1 MIIDAIKAA
10 KIDAMKQRNESAKGI
25 LSLLADRYTL
35 QAIEAKAN
43 SKEIGDQEM
52 TAILMK
58 VGKELE
64 DEKAT
69 YLANG
74 ANDRVANIDAQIAVL
89 KTFLPKLL
97 SEADIRAEIAKLADQ
112 SLPSIMKH
120 FKANFAG
127 KVDMGLVN
135 QIAKSK

>member
-1 MIIDAIKAA
+1 MIIDQIKAA
-10 KIDAMKQRNESAKGI
+10 KVEAMKQRNDAAKGI
-25 LSLLADRYTL
+25 LSLLADRYLL

-43 SKEIGDQEM
+43 GKEIGDLEM

-64 DEKAT
+64 DERAT
-69 YLANG
+69 YQTNG
-74 ANDRVANIDAQIAVL
+74 AIDRVQNVDAQIVVL
-89 KTFLPKLL
+89 KKFLPKLL
-97 SEADIRAEIAKLADQ
+97 SEADIRGEIKKLADQ

-120 FKANFAG
+120 FKTNFAG

-135 QIAKSK
+135 QIAKTK

>member
-1 MIIDAIKAA
+1 MIIDQIKAA
-10 KIDAMKQRNESAKGI
+10 KVEAMKQRNDAAKGI
-25 LSLLADRYTL
+25 LSLLADRYLL

-43 SKEIGDQEM
+43 GKDIGDLEM

-58 VGKELE
+58 VGKELD

-69 YLANG
+69 YQNNG
-74 ANDRVANIDAQIAVL
+74 ALDRVENVDAQIKVL
-89 KTFLPKLL
+89 KQFLPKLL
-97 SEADIRAEIAKLADQ
+97 SEADIRAEINKLTDQ

-120 FKANFAG
+120 FKTNFAG

-135 QIAKSK
+135 QIAKTK

>member
-43 SKEIGDQEM
+43 SKEVGDQEM

-97 SEADIRAEIAKLADQ
+97 SEADIRAEIAKLPDQ

>member
-1 MIIDAIKAA
+1 MIIDQIKAA
-10 KIDAMKQRNESAKGI
+10 KVDAMKQRNDAAKGI
-25 LSLLADRYTL
+25 LSLLADRYLL

-43 SKEIGDQEM
+43 GKEIGDVEM

-64 DEKAT
+64 DERAT
-69 YLANG
+69 YLNNG
-74 ANDRVANIDAQIAVL
+74 AKDRVQNIDAQIAVL
-89 KTFLPKLL
+89 KQFLPKLL
-97 SEADIRAEIAKLADQ
+97 SEADIRVEISKLADQ

-120 FKANFAG
+120 FKTNFAG

-135 QIAKSK
+135 QIAKTK

>member
-1 MIIDAIKAA
+1 M
-10 KIDAMKQRNESAKGI
+10 
-25 LSLLADRYTL
+25 L

-43 SKEIGDQEM
+43 SKEVGDQEM

-89 KTFLPKLL
+89 KKFLPKLL
-97 SEADIRAEIAKLADQ
+97 SEADIRAEITKLADQ

-120 FKANFAG
+120 FKTNFAG

>member
-1 MIIDAIKAA
+1 M
-10 KIDAMKQRNESAKGI
+10 
-25 LSLLADRYTL
+25 L
-35 QAIEAKAN
+35 QAIEAKAI
-43 SKEIGDQEM
+43 SKEVGDQEM
-52 TAILMK
+52 TSILMK

-74 ANDRVANIDAQIAVL
+74 AMDRVANIDAQIAVL
-89 KTFLPKLL
+89 KKFLPKLL
-97 SEADIRAEIAKLADQ
+97 SEAEVRAEIQKLADQ

>member
-10 KIDAMKQRNESAKGI
+10 KIEAMKQRNESAKGI
-25 LSLLADRYTL
+25 LSLLADRYML
-35 QAIEAKAN
+35 QAIEAKAI
-43 SKEIGDQEM
+43 SKELGDQEM
-52 TAILMK
+52 TSILMK
-58 VGKELE
+58 VAKELE
-64 DEKAT
+64 DEKAI

-74 ANDRVANIDAQIAVL
+74 ASERVGNIDAQIAVL
-89 KTFLPKLL
+89 KKFLPKLL
-97 SEADIRAEIAKLADQ
+97 SESDIRAEIKKLADQ

-120 FKANFAG
+120 FKTNFAG